1 MTLTAEILVAEDESA
16 IREGLV
22 ALLESEGYTVR
33 AAVDGEE
40 ALHLFREHR
49 PDLVLLDVM
58 MPKKNG
64 YAVCSEIRAS
74 DQEVPILFL
83 TAKDGDSDELRGLT
97 LGADD
102 YISKT
107 SSQPVLLARIAAV
120 LNRVRRTDDSP
131 TGDFDFAG
139 CHVDVVRF
147 RLEPPDGE
155 SVELTLREIEILRC
169 LASHPDEILSRDFL
183 LTRFWGVNF
192 DGNESTLST
201 AIRRLREKLG
211 AIGRQIES
219 VYGYGYRFRNEK

>member
-1 MTLTAEILVAEDESA
+1 MDAEILVAEDESA
-16 IREGLV
+16 IREGLC

-33 AAVDGEE
+33 AAVDGED
-40 ALHLFREHR
+40 ALRLFRECR

-58 MPKKNG
+58 MPEKNG
-64 YAVCSEIRAS
+64 YAVCSEIRSS
-74 DQEVPILFL
+74 DQDVPILFL

-120 LNRVRRTDDSP
+120 LNRVRRTGDSS
-131 TGDFDFAG
+131 TGDFDFADW
-139 CHVDVVRF
+139 HVDVARF
-147 RLEPPDGE
+147 RLESPAGE
-155 SVELTLREIEILRC
+155 SVELTLREIAILRY

-192 DGNESTLST
+192 DGKESTLST

-211 AIGRQIES
+211 DAGVRIES
-219 VYGYGYRFRNEK
+219 VYGSGYRYRS

>member
-1 MTLTAEILVAEDESA
+1 MDCEILIAEDESA

-40 ALHLFREHR
+40 ALLLFREHR

-58 MPKKNG
+58 MPKRNG
-64 YAVCSEIRAS
+64 YAVCSEIRS
-74 DQEVPILFL
+74 SNQDVPILFL

-120 LNRVRRTDDSP
+120 LNRARRAGDDSP
-131 TGDFDFAG
+131 AGNFDFAG
-139 CHVDVVRF
+139 CHVDVARF
-147 RLEPPDGE
+147 RLESPTGE
-155 SVELTLREIEILRC
+155 SVELTLREIEIIRYFG
-169 LASHPDEILSRDFL
+169 SHPDEILSRDFL
-183 LTRFWGVNF
+183 LTRFWGMNF

-211 AIGRQIES
+211 DVGRQIES
-219 VYGYGYRFRNEK
+219 VYGYGYRLRCEK

>member
-1 MTLTAEILVAEDESA
+1 MDAEILVAEDESA
-16 IREGLV
+16 IREGLC

-33 AAVDGEE
+33 AAVDGED
-40 ALHLFREHR
+40 ALRLFGECR

-64 YAVCSEIRAS
+64 YAVCSEIRSS
-74 DQEVPILFL
+74 DQDVPILFL

-107 SSQPVLLARIAAV
+107 SSQAVLLARIAAV
-120 LNRVRRTDDSP
+120 LNRVRRTGDSS
-131 TGDFDFAG
+131 TGDFDFADW
-139 CHVDVVRF
+139 HVDVARF
-147 RLEPPDGE
+147 RLESPAGE
-155 SVELTLREIEILRC
+155 SVELTLREIAILRY

-192 DGNESTLST
+192 DGKESTLST

-211 AIGRQIES
+211 DAGVRIES
-219 VYGYGYRFRNEK
+219 VYGSGYRYRS

>member
-1 MTLTAEILVAEDESA
+1 MDAEILVAEDESA
-16 IREGLV
+16 IREGLC
-22 ALLESEGYTVR
+22 ALLESEGYTVH
-33 AAVDGEE
+33 AAVDGED
-40 ALHLFREHR
+40 ALRLFRECR

-64 YAVCSEIRAS
+64 YAVCSEIRSS
-74 DQEVPILFL
+74 DQDVPILFL

-120 LNRVRRTDDSP
+120 LNRVRRTGDSS
-131 TGDFDFAG
+131 TGDFDFADW
-139 CHVDVVRF
+139 HVDVARF
-147 RLEPPDGE
+147 RLESPAGE
-155 SVELTLREIEILRC
+155 SVELTLREIEILRY

-211 AIGRQIES
+211 DAGVRIES
-219 VYGYGYRFRNEK
+219 VYGSGYRYRS

>member
-1 MTLTAEILVAEDESA
+1 MDAEILVAEDESA
-16 IREGLV
+16 IREGLC

-33 AAVDGEE
+33 AAVDGED
-40 ALHLFREHR
+40 ALRLFRECR

-64 YAVCSEIRAS
+64 YAVCSEIRSS
-74 DQEVPILFL
+74 DQDVPILFL

-120 LNRVRRTDDSP
+120 LNRVRRTGDSS
-131 TGDFDFAG
+131 TGDFDFADW
-139 CHVDVVRF
+139 HVDVARF
-147 RLEPPDGE
+147 RLESPAGE
-155 SVELTLREIEILRC
+155 SVELTLREIEILRY

-192 DGNESTLST
+192 DGKESTLST

-211 AIGRQIES
+211 DAGVRVES
-219 VYGYGYRFRNEK
+219 VYGSGYRYRS

>member
-1 MTLTAEILVAEDESA
+1 MDAEILVAEDESA
-16 IREGLV
+16 IREGLC

-33 AAVDGEE
+33 AAVDGED
-40 ALHLFREHR
+40 ALRLFGECR

-64 YAVCSEIRAS
+64 YAVCSEIRSS
-74 DQEVPILFL
+74 DQDVPILFL

-120 LNRVRRTDDSP
+120 LNRVRRTGDSS
-131 TGDFDFAG
+131 TGDFDFADW
-139 CHVDVVRF
+139 HVDVARF
-147 RLEPPDGE
+147 RLESAAGE
-155 SVELTLREIEILRC
+155 SVELTLREIAILRD

-192 DGNESTLST
+192 DGKESTLST

-211 AIGRQIES
+211 DAGVRIES
-219 VYGYGYRFRNEK
+219 VYGSGYRYRS

>member
-1 MTLTAEILVAEDESA
+1 MDAEILVAEDESA
-16 IREGLV
+16 TREGLC
-22 ALLESEGYTVR
+22 ALIESEGYTVR
-33 AAVDGEE
+33 AAVDGED
-40 ALHLFREHR
+40 ALRLFGECR

-64 YAVCSEIRAS
+64 YAVCSEIRSS
-74 DQEVPILFL
+74 DQDVPILFL

-120 LNRVRRTDDSP
+120 LNRVRRTGDSS
-131 TGDFDFAG
+131 TGDFDFADW
-139 CHVDVVRF
+139 HVDVARF
-147 RLEPPDGE
+147 RLESPAGE
-155 SVELTLREIEILRC
+155 SVELTLREIAILRY

-192 DGNESTLST
+192 DGKESTLST

-211 AIGRQIES
+211 DAGVRIES
-219 VYGYGYRFRNEK
+219 VYGSGYRYRS

>member
-1 MTLTAEILVAEDESA
+1 MDAEILVAEDESA
-16 IREGLV
+16 IREGLC

-33 AAVDGEE
+33 AAVDGED
-40 ALHLFREHR
+40 ALRLFGECR

-64 YAVCSEIRAS
+64 YAVCSEIRSS
-74 DQEVPILFL
+74 DQDVPILFL

-120 LNRVRRTDDSP
+120 LNRVRRTGDSS
-131 TGDFDFAG
+131 TGDFDFADW
-139 CHVDVVRF
+139 HVDVARF
-147 RLEPPDGE
+147 RLGSPAGE
-155 SVELTLREIEILRC
+155 SVELTLREIAILRY

-192 DGNESTLST
+192 DGKESTLST

-211 AIGRQIES
+211 DAGVRVES
-219 VYGYGYRFRNEK
+219 VYGSGYRYRS

>member
-1 MTLTAEILVAEDESA
+1 MDAEILVAEDESA
-16 IREGLV
+16 IREGLC

-33 AAVDGEE
+33 AAVDGED
-40 ALHLFREHR
+40 ALRLFGECR

-64 YAVCSEIRAS
+64 YAVCSEIRSS
-74 DQEVPILFL
+74 DQDVPILFL

-120 LNRVRRTDDSP
+120 LNRVRRTGDSS
-131 TGDFDFAG
+131 TGDFDFADW
-139 CHVDVVRF
+139 HVDVTRF
-147 RLEPPDGE
+147 RLESPAGE
-155 SVELTLREIEILRC
+155 SVELTLREIAILRY

-192 DGNESTLST
+192 DGKESTLST

-211 AIGRQIES
+211 DAGVRIES
-219 VYGYGYRFRNEK
+219 VYGSGYRYRS

>member
-1 MTLTAEILVAEDESA
+1 MDAEILVAEDESA
-16 IREGLV
+16 IREGLC

-33 AAVDGEE
+33 AAVDGED
-40 ALHLFREHR
+40 ALRLFGECR

-64 YAVCSEIRAS
+64 YAVCSEIRSS
-74 DQEVPILFL
+74 DQDVPILFL

-120 LNRVRRTDDSP
+120 LNRVRRTGDSSM
-131 TGDFDFAG
+131 GDFDFADW
-139 CHVDVVRF
+139 HVDVARF
-147 RLEPPDGE
+147 RLESPAGE
-155 SVELTLREIEILRC
+155 SVELTLREIAILRY

-192 DGNESTLST
+192 DGKESTLST

-211 AIGRQIES
+211 DAGVRIES
-219 VYGYGYRFRNEK
+219 VYGSGYRYRS

>member
-1 MTLTAEILVAEDESA
+1 MDAEILVAEDESA
-16 IREGLV
+16 IREGLC

-33 AAVDGEE
+33 AAVDGED
-40 ALHLFREHR
+40 ALRLFGECR

-64 YAVCSEIRAS
+64 YAVCSVIRSS
-74 DQEVPILFL
+74 DQDVPILFL

-120 LNRVRRTDDSP
+120 LNRVRRTGDSS
-131 TGDFDFAG
+131 TGDFDFADW
-139 CHVDVVRF
+139 HVDVARF
-147 RLEPPDGE
+147 RLESPAGE
-155 SVELTLREIEILRC
+155 SVELTLREIAILRY

-192 DGNESTLST
+192 DGKESTLST

-211 AIGRQIES
+211 DAGVRIES
-219 VYGYGYRFRNEK
+219 VYGSGYRYRS

>member
-1 MTLTAEILVAEDESA
+1 MMDCEILVAEDESA

-40 ALHLFREHR
+40 ALLLFREHR

-64 YAVCSEIRAS
+64 YAVCSEIRS
-74 DQEVPILFL
+74 FDQDVPILFL

-120 LNRVRRTDDSP
+120 LSRVQRTGDSS
-131 TGDFDFAG
+131 TGDFDFADW
-139 CHVDVVRF
+139 HVDVARF
-147 RLEPPDGE
+147 RLESPAGE
-155 SVELTLREIEILRC
+155 SVELTLREIEILRY

-211 AIGRQIES
+211 DAGTRIES
-219 VYGYGYRFRNEK
+219 VYGSGYRYRS

>member
-1 MTLTAEILVAEDESA
+1 MMDCEILVAEDESA

-40 ALHLFREHR
+40 ALLLFREHR

-64 YAVCSEIRAS
+64 YAVCSEIRSS
-74 DQEVPILFL
+74 DQDVPILFL

-120 LNRVRRTDDSP
+120 LNRIQRTGDSSM
-131 TGDFDFAG
+131 GDFDFAG
-139 CHVDVVRF
+139 CHVDVARF
-147 RLEPPDGE
+147 RLELPDGE
-155 SVELTLREIEILRC
+155 SVELTLREIEILRY
-169 LASHPDEILSRDFL
+169 LGSHPDEILSRDFL
-183 LTRFWGVNF
+183 LTRFWGMDF

-211 AIGRQIES
+211 SMGARIES
-219 VYGYGYRFRNEK
+219 VYGCGYRFRREK

>member
-1 MTLTAEILVAEDESA
+1 MDAEILVAEDESA
-16 IREGLV
+16 IREGLC

-33 AAVDGEE
+33 AAVDGED
-40 ALHLFREHR
+40 ALRLFGECR

-64 YAVCSEIRAS
+64 YAVCSEIRSS
-74 DQEVPILFL
+74 DQDVPILFL

-120 LNRVRRTDDSP
+120 LNRVRRTGDSSM
-131 TGDFDFAG
+131 GDFDFADW
-139 CHVDVVRF
+139 HVDVARF
-147 RLEPPDGE
+147 RLESPAGE
-155 SVELTLREIEILRC
+155 SVELTLREIAILRY

-183 LTRFWGVNF
+183 LTRFCGGNF
-192 DGNESTLST
+192 DGKESTLST

-211 AIGRQIES
+211 DAGVRIES
-219 VYGYGYRFRNEK
+219 VYGSGYRYRS

>member
-1 MTLTAEILVAEDESA
+1 MMDCEILIAEDESA
-16 IREGLV
+16 IREGLA

-40 ALHLFREHR
+40 ALLLFREHR

-58 MPKKNG
+58 MPKRNG
-64 YAVCSEIRAS
+64 YAVCSEIRVS
-74 DQEVPILFL
+74 DKVVPIIFL

-120 LNRVRRTDDSP
+120 LSRVQRTGDSP
-131 TGDFDFAG
+131 MGDFDFAG
-139 CHVDVVRF
+139 CHVDVARF
-147 RLEPPDGE
+147 RLESPTGE
-155 SVELTLREIEILRC
+155 SVELTLREIEVLRY
-169 LASHPDEILSRDFL
+169 LGSHPGEILSRDFL

-192 DGNESTLST
+192 DGNESALST

-211 AIGRQIES
+211 DVGRQIES
-219 VYGYGYRFRNEK
+219 VYGCGYRFRCEK

>member
-1 MTLTAEILVAEDESA
+1 MMDCEILVAEDESA
-16 IREGLV
+16 IREGLI

-40 ALHLFREHR
+40 ALLLFREHR

-64 YAVCSEIRAS
+64 YAVCSEIRS
-74 DQEVPILFL
+74 FDQDVPILFL

-120 LNRVRRTDDSP
+120 LNRIQRTGDSSV
-131 TGDFDFAG
+131 GDFDFAG
-139 CHVDVVRF
+139 CHVDVARF
-147 RLEPPDGE
+147 RLELPDGE
-155 SVELTLREIEILRC
+155 SVELTLREIEILRY
-169 LASHPDEILSRDFL
+169 LGSHPDEILSRDFL
-183 LTRFWGVNF
+183 LTRFWGMDF

-211 AIGRQIES
+211 SMGARIES
-219 VYGYGYRFRNEK
+219 VYGCGYRFRPEK

>member
-1 MTLTAEILVAEDESA
+1 MDAEILVAEDESA
-16 IREGLV
+16 IREGLC

-33 AAVDGEE
+33 AAVDGED
-40 ALHLFREHR
+40 ALRLFRECR

-64 YAVCSEIRAS
+64 YAVCSVIRSS
-74 DQEVPILFL
+74 DQDVPILFL

-120 LNRVRRTDDSP
+120 LNRVRRTGDSS
-131 TGDFDFAG
+131 TGDFDFADW
-139 CHVDVVRF
+139 HIDVARF
-147 RLEPPDGE
+147 RLESPAGE
-155 SVELTLREIEILRC
+155 SVELTLREIAILRY

-192 DGNESTLST
+192 DGKESTLST

-211 AIGRQIES
+211 DAGVRIES
-219 VYGYGYRFRNEK
+219 VYGSGYRYRS

>member
-1 MTLTAEILVAEDESA
+1 MDAEILVAEDESA
-16 IREGLV
+16 IREGLC

-33 AAVDGEE
+33 AAVDGED
-40 ALHLFREHR
+40 ALRLFRECR

-64 YAVCSEIRAS
+64 YAVCSEIRSS
-74 DQEVPILFL
+74 DQDVPILFL

-120 LNRVRRTDDSP
+120 LNRVRRTGDSS
-131 TGDFDFAG
+131 TGDFDFADW
-139 CHVDVVRF
+139 HVDVARF
-147 RLEPPDGE
+147 RLESPAGE
-155 SVELTLREIEILRC
+155 SVELTLREIEILRY

-211 AIGRQIES
+211 DAGVRIES
-219 VYGYGYRFRNEK
+219 VYGSGYRYRS

>member
-1 MTLTAEILVAEDESA
+1 MDAEILVAEDESA
-16 IREGLV
+16 IREGLC

-33 AAVDGEE
+33 AAVDGED
-40 ALHLFREHR
+40 ALRLFGECR

-64 YAVCSEIRAS
+64 YAVCSEIRSS
-74 DQEVPILFL
+74 DQDVPILFL

-120 LNRVRRTDDSP
+120 LNRVRRTGDSS
-131 TGDFDFAG
+131 TGDFDFADW
-139 CHVDVVRF
+139 HVDVARF
-147 RLEPPDGE
+147 RLESPAGE
-155 SVELTLREIEILRC
+155 SVELTLREIAILRY

-192 DGNESTLST
+192 DGKESTLST
-201 AIRRLREKLG
+201 SIRRLREKLG
-211 AIGRQIES
+211 DAGVRIES
-219 VYGYGYRFRNEK
+219 VYGSGYRYRS

>member
-1 MTLTAEILVAEDESA
+1 MDAEILIAEDESA
-16 IREGLV
+16 IREGLC
-22 ALLESEGYTVR
+22 ALLESEGYSVR

-64 YAVCSEIRAS
+64 YAVCSGIRSS
-74 DQEVPILFL
+74 DQVVPILFL

-120 LNRVRRTDDSP
+120 LNRARRTGDSS

-139 CHVDVVRF
+139 CHVDVARF
-147 RLEPPDGE
+147 RLESPAGE
-155 SVELTLREIEILRC
+155 RVELTLREIEVLRY
-169 LASHPDEILSRDFL
+169 LGSHPDEILSRDFL

-211 AIGRQIES
+211 DVGRQIES
-219 VYGYGYRFRNEK
+219 VYGYGYRFRPGK

>member
-1 MTLTAEILVAEDESA
+1 MDAEILVAEDESA
-16 IREGLV
+16 IREGLC

-33 AAVDGEE
+33 AAVDGED
-40 ALHLFREHR
+40 ALRLFGECR

-64 YAVCSEIRAS
+64 YAVCSEIRSS
-74 DQEVPILFL
+74 DQDVPILFL

-107 SSQPVLLARIAAV
+107 SSQPVLLARIASV
-120 LNRVRRTDDSP
+120 LNRVRRTGGSS
-131 TGDFDFAG
+131 TGDFDFADW
-139 CHVDVVRF
+139 HVDVARF
-147 RLEPPDGE
+147 RLESPAGE
-155 SVELTLREIEILRC
+155 SVELTLREIAILRY

-192 DGNESTLST
+192 DGKESTLST

-211 AIGRQIES
+211 DAGVRIES
-219 VYGYGYRFRNEK
+219 VYGSGYRYRS

>member
-1 MTLTAEILVAEDESA
+1 MMDCEILVAEDESA

-40 ALHLFREHR
+40 ALLLFREHC

-64 YAVCSEIRAS
+64 YAVCSEIRSS
-74 DQEVPILFL
+74 DQDVPILFL

-120 LNRVRRTDDSP
+120 LNRIQRTGDSFM
-131 TGDFDFAG
+131 GDFDFAG
-139 CHVDVVRF
+139 CHVDVARF
-147 RLEPPDGE
+147 RLELPDGE
-155 SVELTLREIEILRC
+155 SVELTLREIEILRY
-169 LASHPDEILSRDFL
+169 LGSHPDEILSRDFL
-183 LTRFWGVNF
+183 LTRFWGMDF

-211 AIGRQIES
+211 SMGARIES
-219 VYGYGYRFRNEK
+219 VYGCGYRFRREK

>member
-1 MTLTAEILVAEDESA
+1 MDAEILIAEDESA
-16 IREGLV
+16 IREGLC
-22 ALLESEGYTVR
+22 ALLESEGYSVR

-40 ALHLFREHR
+40 ALLLFRAHR

-64 YAVCSEIRAS
+64 YAVCSEIRSS
-74 DQEVPILFL
+74 DQVVPILFL

-120 LNRVRRTDDSP
+120 LNRVRRTGDSS

-139 CHVDVVRF
+139 CHVDVARF
-147 RLEPPDGE
+147 RLESPTGE
-155 SVELTLREIEILRC
+155 SVELTLREIEVLRY
-169 LASHPDEILSRDFL
+169 LGSHPDEILSRDFL
-183 LTRFWGVNF
+183 LTRFWGMNF

-211 AIGRQIES
+211 DVGRQIES
-219 VYGYGYRFRNEK
+219 VYGYGYRFRREK